1 MLRVPVLDLTPAALD
16 LTPAAQSAPAQ
27 STAAAQGTAAAQ
39 STAPPVRPQPR
50 RAEQQAAP
58 GAGCAATAEDKEEEG
73 APAGEP
79 PPPPAEE
86 VALAVTG
93 SGGAP
98 GSSLARG
105 RLPGA
110 MTACVDSGG
119 ALRWVR
125 PTLSASGGA
134 LAAAVDSASQAKGL
148 VYVSFKQARQH
159 SARSLQ
165 RANTAR
171 ATCSAPVIVCVP
183 RMPIACAHCMC
194 PLHVPLS
201 CPRRVPSRRALRWPP
216 SSAALRRAW

>member
-1 MLRVPVLDLTPAALD
+1 MLRVPVLDLTPAA
-16 LTPAAQSAPAQ
+16 QSAP
-27 STAAAQGTAAAQ
+27 AQGTAAAQ
-39 STAPPVRPQPR
+39 GTAPPVRPQPR

-79 PPPPAEE
+79 PPTPAEE

-159 SARSLQ
+159 SAPSLQ

-183 RMPIACAHCMC
+183 RMPIACAHCM
-194 PLHVPLS
+194 
-201 CPRRVPSRRALRWPP
+201 RPSHARGVSQAGEL
-216 SSAALRRAW
+216 

>member
-1 MLRVPVLDLTPAALD
+1 MLRVPALDLTPAALDLTPAALDLTPAALD

-27 STAAAQGTAAAQ
+27 STAAAQGTA
-39 STAPPVRPQPR
+39 PPVRPQPR

-58 GAGCAATAEDKEEEG
+58 EAGCAATAEDKEEEG
-73 APAGEP
+73 APAGGP

-148 VYVSFKQARQH
+148 VYVSFKQVPNA
-159 SARSLQ
+159 
-165 RANTAR
+165 AR
-171 ATCSAPVIVCVP
+171 AACSAPTQ
-183 RMPIACAHCMC
+183 
-194 PLHVPLS
+194 
-201 CPRRVPSRRALRWPP
+201 RAQP
-216 SSAALRRAW
+216 AARL